1 MKKSL
6 VLALACVFML
16 SGSAW
21 SVTPLKTLTS
31 IADFRNQQ
39 GDVSVTINLKAIS
52 GGETKQNIEWNV
64 SSIPLGREATTW
76 TTSTVYAEIEST
88 VTQAGG
94 KIYIYQ
100 DNKNSTNYK
109 ATTGRDN
116 YDGDVKTGTVFSG
129 MVNKETGE
137 ASIPMVFCSTTTTT
151 APNFG
156 ANPEELTG
164 TRYFIDRGNL
174 DGSGNPDFNTTTNGF
189 YMQLANTKGLV
200 GGVTADEQTKEVN
213 GTWEYGTSG
222 RLYFGAL
229 FSYVLAG
236 ATYGTDKIYV
246 KTVIE

>member
-16 SGSAW
+16 GSSAW
-21 SVTPLKTLTS
+21 SVAPITTLTS
-31 IADFRNQQ
+31 IADFSSRQ
-39 GDVSVTINLKAIS
+39 GTVNVTINLKAIS
-52 GGETKQNIEWNV
+52 GGAQKDNIEWNV
-64 SSIPLGREATTW
+64 ASIPIGREATTW
-76 TTSTVYAEIEST
+76 TTSTVYAQITSD
-88 VTQAGG
+88 VTEAGG
-94 KIYIYQ
+94 IVYIYQ
-100 DNKNSTNYK
+100 DNKNSTEYK

-137 ASIPMVFCSTTTTT
+137 ASIPMVFCSTTTTAT
-151 APNFG
+151 PNFG
-156 ANPEELTG
+156 TDPETVVG

-174 DGSGNPDFNTTTNGF
+174 KADGTTSDFDTDTNKY

-200 GGVTADEQTKEVN
+200 GGVTADNTGTVN
-213 GTWEYGTSG
+213 GTWSYGTEG

-229 FSYVLAG
+229 FTNVLAG
-236 ATYGTDKIYV
+236 STYGTDKIYV